1 MRMSRLTAA
10 TAALFISIVI
20 SVPVHAATPAAP
32 AAKPAAK
39 PVASPIFEKATFAGG
54 CFWSMETAF
63 EGLPGVQSVISGYS
77 GGKKANPTYEDVSS
91 GLTGHLESVQI
102 TYDPKKITYAD
113 LVDNFWHNID
123 PTQADGQLYDI
134 ASEYHTAIFVA
145 DPEQKRLAEDSK
157 RKLETTPQRFKGRI
171 ATQILPF
178 TGFWPAEDY
187 HQDYYQKN
195 PEHYQAY
202 RKGSGRDQRLTELWG
217 QPGRQG
223 HAGAESA
230 AAH

>member
-1 MRMSRLTAA
+1 MHRYR
-10 TAALFISIVI
+10 ALALGALISL
-20 SVPVHAATPAAP
+20 SFAAP
-32 AAKPAAK
+32 ALTAPSASTPAPSAAAK
-39 PVASPIFEKATFAGG
+39 AEAQPTLAKATFAGG

-77 GGKKANPTYEDVSS
+77 GGKKASPTYEDVSS

-102 TYDPKKITYAD
+102 TYDPKKITYAE
-113 LVDNFWHNID
+113 LLDNYWHNID
-123 PTQADGQLYDI
+123 PTQKDGQLYDTGT
-134 ASEYHTAIFVA
+134 EYHTAIFVA
-145 DPEQKRLAEDSK
+145 DPEQKRLAEESK
-157 RKLETTPQRFKGRI
+157 RKLETTPQRFKGPI

-187 HQDYYQKN
+187 HQDYYRKN
-195 PEHYQAY
+195 PEYYQAY
-202 RKGSGRDQRLTELWG
+202 RKGSGRDRRLTDLWG

-223 HAGAESA
+223 HAAGAESA

>member
-1 MRMSRLTAA
+1 MRSLQINTRAVVLGISLLLA
-10 TAALFISIVI
+10 TAA
-20 SVPVHAATPAAP
+20 HAAGATAPAPGKAPAAP
-32 AAKPAAK
+32 ELA
-39 PVASPIFEKATFAGG
+39 KATFAGG

-63 EGLPGVQSVISGYS
+63 EGLPGVVSVVSGFS
-77 GGKKANPTYEDVSS
+77 GGKKPNPTYEDVSS

-102 TYDPKKITYAD
+102 TYDPKKISYAA
-113 LVDNFWHNID
+113 LLDNYWHNID
-123 PTQADGQLYDI
+123 PTQADGQLYDR

-145 DPEQKRLAEDSK
+145 DPEQKRVAEESK
-157 RKLETTPQRFKGRI
+157 RKLETAPQRWKGTI

-187 HQDYYQKN
+187 HQDYYRKN

-202 RKGSGRDQRLTELWG
+202 RKGSGRDARLTELWG

-223 HAGAESA
+223 HAAAESA